1 MNKKVTAILIGIILL
16 AAAYAGF
23 VLFQYQNS
31 MSAGNDDQ
39 IENTSNADDKD
50 NTSAEDGDFDTAT
63 SSEQE
68 NTTESDKNDGKNPQN
83 TTSNNKKEEPAKP
96 ISLPYTI
103 PGTTLVL
110 SKIDSYDGIFLEDGS
125 DKEVT
130 GITTIILE
138 NKGSKGIEYADVT
151 VNQKGKELKFKATD
165 VPAGK
170 TIVVQE
176 LNGTAYNKSDIY
188 GCTAQVAELD
198 EFEMS
203 ETMVEV
209 KELENGSL
217 EVKNLTD
224 KKIPAVRVFY
234 KFALEKGE
242 LYVGG
247 ITYTAKVTDLEPSDV
262 RVITPSHYIAG
273 SSEIM
278 MVRVYDTAE

>member
-1 MNKKVTAILIGIILL
+1 
-16 AAAYAGF
+16 
-23 VLFQYQNS
+23 
-31 MSAGNDDQ
+31 
-39 IENTSNADDKD
+39 
-50 NTSAEDGDFDTAT
+50 
-63 SSEQE
+63 
-68 NTTESDKNDGKNPQN
+68 
-83 TTSNNKKEEPAKP
+83 
-96 ISLPYTI
+96 
-103 PGTTLVL
+103 VL

-242 LYVGG
+242 IYVGG